1 MRASVIIEKL
11 QELAPRQYA
20 MDWDNVGLLAGR
32 ADKEVKKIFVALEI
46 TDAVVEEAVGFGADM
61 IVTHHPLIF
70 KPVPSVTD
78 QDMIGRRLVR
88 MIQADI
94 SYYAMHTNFD
104 SAPGCMAELAAERIG
119 LISEAPL
126 LAVTENGS
134 CGIGKVGVMP
144 EGEMTVR
151 ALAEKVKACFELPFV
166 TVYGDMGQQSRMVR
180 RIAISPGSGKSMIS
194 DALRAGADVLVT
206 GDIGHHEGLDAGE
219 MGLSIIDAGHYGLEH
234 IFIPFMEGY
243 LNEQFGTEVCVKAA
257 KIQFPVYQI

>member
-1 MRASVIIEKL
+1 MRASAIMEKL

-32 ADKEVKKIFVALEI
+32 ADKEAKKVLVALEI
-46 TDAVVEEAVGFGADM
+46 TDETVREAISFGADM

-78 QDMIGRRLVR
+78 QDMIGRRLVH

-104 SAPGCMAELAAERIG
+104 SAPGCMADLAAEKLG

-126 LAVTENGS
+126 CAVTEEAEI
-134 CGIGKVGVMP
+134 GIGKVGVLP
-144 EGEMTVR
+144 EGEMSVR
-151 ALAEKVKACFELPFV
+151 ELAEKVKACFDLPFV
-166 TVYGDMGQQSRMVR
+166 TVYGDMGQESRKVH
-180 RIAISPGSGKSMIS
+180 RIAVCPGSGKSMIAN
-194 DALRAGADVLVT
+194 ALKAGADVLVT

-243 LNEQFGTEVCVKAA
+243 LKEQFGEELCVRAA
-257 KIQFPVYQI
+257 QIHFPVYMV